1 MGAGGALP
9 EACQMTLWFVFA
21 LMTVAAIFAV
31 LLPLGRSGHAQDQG
45 SQNRGSEVAVYKDQL
60 TEIEHDL
67 AAGLIAAPE
76 AEAAR
81 VEISRR
87 LLTAASEPALEPK
100 SSLKWRRA
108 AAVLALVGLPLV
120 AVGIY
125 MPLGS
130 PLLRD
135 FPLVQRERGAGSGM
149 AQSLENLVVQVE
161 QHLEKNPT
169 DGRGWNVLAPVLE
182 RLGRFDDAVR
192 AYRNAITYNG
202 ESAER
207 RSDLGEAIT
216 AAAGGVVTAEA
227 KTEFERAHALNADD
241 PKANYFLGLAAE
253 QDGRKDDAANIWRA
267 LLAKAPA
274 DAPWRPLVQS
284 SLARV
289 GGGTM
294 PALSDDTIAAS
305 RDMSEGDRNAMIRG
319 MVERLA
325 TRLKQNGDDVEGWLR
340 LVRAYL
346 VMGDRDKAK
355 GASTDARQAVA
366 NDGER
371 LRQLNE
377 GLKTLGLDG

>member
-1 MGAGGALP
+1 MGAVRALP
-9 EACQMTLWFVFA
+9 EACLMTLWFVFA

-31 LLPLGRSGHAQDQG
+31 LLPLGRNGRAQVQ
-45 SQNRGSEVAVYKDQL
+45 GSEVAVYKDQL
-60 TEIEHDL
+60 AEIERDL
-67 AAGLIAAPE
+67 AAGSIPAPD

-87 LLTAASEPALEPK
+87 LLAAAASEPAVAPT
-100 SSLKWRRA
+100 SNLKWRRV
-108 AAVLALVGLPLV
+108 AAVLALAGLPLV
-120 AVGIY
+120 AIGVY

-130 PLLRD
+130 PRLQD
-135 FPLVQRERGAGSGM
+135 FPLAERERGSGSGM
-149 AQSLENLVVQVE
+149 AQSLENLVAQVQD
-161 QHLEKNPT
+161 HLEKNPT

-192 AYRNAITYNG
+192 AYRNSLTYNG
-202 ESAER
+202 ENAER
-207 RSDLGEAIT
+207 RSDLGEALS

-253 QDGRKDDAANIWRA
+253 QDGRKDDAATIWRA
-267 LLAKAPA
+267 LLARAPA
-274 DAPWRPLVQS
+274 DAPWRALVQS

-289 GGGTM
+289 GGGGTM
-294 PALSDDTIAAS
+294 PALSDETIAAS
-305 RDMSEGDRNAMIRG
+305 KDMAEGDRNAMVRG

-325 TRLKQNGDDVEGWLR
+325 TRLKQNGDDVESWLR

-346 VMGDRDKAK
+346 VMGDRDKAM
-355 GASTDARQAVA
+355 GASADARQAVA
-366 NDGER
+366 SDAER

-377 GLKTLGLDG
+377 GLRTLGLGG